1 MADTI
6 GPAAAVPSPASESG
20 GRRRMPDAA
29 AAWAAVW
36 ALVAMGE
43 AASEAAGESGGAEG
57 GGGVPAAGV
66 LGNVFGEPAA
76 AGSGGVPSAPKEA
89 PEGSGAFAS
98 AGAFGEAAGAA
109 WDALPPDLAVPAVG
123 ADVSSG
129 FAAFDAGADGFS
141 AGANGAWAGWS
152 GRFIAAR
159 LPASAA
165 GAGDADGAG
174 GSAAEGGGRPA
185 SGPPESARAPERAA
199 AGSTTESAAAQVAPS
214 PAKAPAWAAAFASFA
229 VEGGD
234 VPGDRSGP
242 ANAWPPARSPAGA
255 SAGGTGTE
263 SGQADGRGPVLA
275 RIPDLAR
282 LEAAVARLI
291 SAASREAAARASSD
305 GPDWPPARIV
315 SPQAAPSADGGS
327 PAGHR
332 EPGAGDR
339 GALGGSL
346 PLLQLVHRG
355 DLWRPAP
362 AAPLPP
368 ELQALVA
375 RAELLRA
382 DGRAAHLRLQLHPDG
397 LGAMDVVL
405 KADGDRLA
413 VVFAV
418 AGEGARAWAERHLDA
433 LRARLI
439 AAGWAVDRIDVAVR
453 AEGSDAVR
461 VRPDGEGG
469 RERPPEDDRRRRRR
483 EGDGREF
490 LRSIEEGR
498 T

>member
-43 AASEAAGESGGAEG
+43 AAGESGGAEG
-57 GGGVPAAGV
+57 GGGVPGAVV
-66 LGNVFGEPAA
+66 LGDVFGEPAG
-76 AGSGGVPSAPKEA
+76 AGSGGFPSAPKEA

-98 AGAFGEAAGAA
+98 AGAFGGAAAGAA
-109 WDALPPDLAVPAVG
+109 LDALPPDLASPAVG
-123 ADVSSG
+123 EDVSTG

-141 AGANGAWAGWS
+141 AGANGALAGWI

-159 LPASAA
+159 LPATAV
-165 GAGDADGAG
+165 GAGDAGGAG
-174 GSAAEGGGRPA
+174 GSATGAGGRPA
-185 SGPPESARAPERAA
+185 SGPPESARAPEPSA

-214 PAKAPAWAAAFASFA
+214 PAEAPALAVAFASFA

-291 SAASREAAARASSD
+291 SAASREAVARASTD
-305 GPDWPPARIV
+305 GPDWPSARTV

-327 PAGHR
+327 LAGHR

-362 AAPLPP
+362 APSALPP

-382 DGRAAHLRLQLHPDG
+382 DGRAAHLRLQLHADG
-397 LGAMDVVL
+397 LGAMDVTL

-418 AGEGARAWAERHLDA
+418 AGEDARAWAERHLEA

-483 EGDGREF
+483 EGDGPEF
-490 LRSIEEGR
+490 SLSIEEGR
-498 T
+498 P